1 MNPFIAGIKKN
12 LVPRYVTNG
21 YNIYIGFVHETSKRP
36 LRYYDFAYCNDAE
49 GYDVIVHDV
58 APYESGDYVYPLS
71 IFSYFNLSDKLMRR
85 GTKYNLMKKRH
96 EYNRRKYGKIR
107 SNNNT
112 V

>member
-1 MNPFIAGIKKN
+1 MNPCVAGIKKD
-12 LVPRYVTNG
+12 LVPRCVING
-21 YNIYIGFVHETSKRP
+21 HNLYIGFVHETSKKP
-36 LRYYDFAYCNDAE
+36 LRYYDFADCN
-49 GYDVIVHDV
+49 GYGVIVDDV
-58 APYESGDYVYPLS
+58 VPYESGDYVYPLS
-71 IFSYFNLSDKLMRR
+71 ISSYFELNDKLMSR

>member
-1 MNPFIAGIKKN
+1 MNPCVAGIKKD
-12 LVPRYVTNG
+12 LVPRYITNG
-21 YNIYIGFVHETSKRP
+21 YNISIGFVHESAKRP
-36 LRYYDFAYCNDAE
+36 LRYYDFADCNW
-49 GYDVIVHDV
+49 YRVIVDDV
-58 APYESGDYVYPLS
+58 VLYEDGYFIYPLG
-71 IFSYFNLSDKLMRR
+71 ISYYFELNDKLMSR

>member
-1 MNPFIAGIKKN
+1 MNPCVAGIKKD
-12 LVPRYVTNG
+12 LVPRYITNG
-21 YNIYIGFVHETSKRP
+21 YNIYIGFVHESAKNP
-36 LRYYDFAYCNDAE
+36 LRYYDFADCN
-49 GYDVIVHDV
+49 GYGVIVDDV
-58 APYESGDYVYPLS
+58 VPYECEDYIYPLS
-71 IFSYFNLSDKLMRR
+71 IFSYFELNDRLMSR

>member
-1 MNPFIAGIKKN
+1 MNPCVARIKKN
-12 LVPRYVTNG
+12 LVPRCVING
-21 YNIYIGFVHETSKRP
+21 DNLYIGFVHETSKRP
-36 LRYYDFAYCNDAE
+36 LRYYDFADCNWHS
-49 GYDVIVHDV
+49 VIVEDV
-58 APYESGDYVYPLS
+58 VPYENSDYVYPLGIS
-71 IFSYFNLSDKLMRR
+71 SYFELNDKLMSR

>member
-1 MNPFIAGIKKN
+1 MNVYVASTKKD

-21 YNIYIGFVHETSKRP
+21 YNIYIGFVHETSEKP
-36 LRYYDFAYCNDAE
+36 LRYYDFAYCN
-49 GYDVIVHDV
+49 GYDVIVNDV
-58 APYESGDYVYPLS
+58 APYESGDYIYPLGIS
-71 IFSYFNLSDKLMRR
+71 SYFELNDKLMSR

>member
-1 MNPFIAGIKKN
+1 MNPHVARIKKD
-12 LVPRYVTNG
+12 LVPRCVING
-21 YNIYIGFVHETSKRP
+21 YRLYIGFVHETSEKP
-36 LRYYDFAYCNDAE
+36 LRYYDFTDFDEYGVIE
-49 GYDVIVHDV
+49 GDVVT
-58 APYESGDYVYPLS
+58 YEGGDYVYPLS
-71 IFSYFNLSDKLMRR
+71 ISSYFELNDKLMSR

>member
-1 MNPFIAGIKKN
+1 MNTCVARIKKD
-12 LVPRYVTNG
+12 LVPRYIANG
-21 YNIYIGFVHETSKRP
+21 YNIYIGFVHESAKRP
-36 LRYYDFAYCNDAE
+36 LIYYDFADCNCY
-49 GYDVIVHDV
+49 GVIVDDV
-58 APYESGDYVYPLS
+58 VPYEGGDFIYPLGIS
-71 IFSYFNLSDKLMRR
+71 SYFELNDKLMSR

>member
-1 MNPFIAGIKKN
+1 MNPYVVGIKKD

-21 YNIYIGFVHETSKRP
+21 YKGYIGFVHETSERP
-36 LRYYDFAYCNDAE
+36 LRYYDFANEY
-49 GYDVIVHDV
+49 GVIVGDV
-58 APYESGDYVYPLS
+58 VPYEGGDYVYPLS
-71 IFSYFNLSDKLMRR
+71 ISSYFELNDKLMSS

-107 SNNNT
+107 SSNNT

>member
-1 MNPFIAGIKKN
+1 MNPYVVRIKKD
-12 LVPRYVTNG
+12 LVPRCVING
-21 YNIYIGFVHETSKRP
+21 YSFYIGFVHETSEKP
-36 LRYYDFAYCNDAE
+36 LRYYDFTDFDE
-49 GYDVIVHDV
+49 YDVRVDDV
-58 APYESGDYVYPLS
+58 ATYACSDYVYPLS
-71 IFSYFNLSDKLMRR
+71 ISSYFELNDKLMSR

>member
-1 MNPFIAGIKKN
+1 MNPYIEKTKKD
-12 LVPRYVTNG
+12 LVPRLIING
-21 YNIYIGFVHETSKRP
+21 PSLYIGFAHETSERP
-36 LRYYDFAYCNDAE
+36 LRYYDFADCN
-49 GYDVIVHDV
+49 GYGVIVDDV
-58 APYESGDYVYPLS
+58 VPYESGDYIYPLGIS
-71 IFSYFNLSDKLMRR
+71 SYFELNDKLMSR

>member
-1 MNPFIAGIKKN
+1 MNPCVAGIKKD
-12 LVPRYVTNG
+12 LVPRYVTNR
-21 YNIYIGFVHETSKRP
+21 YNIYIGFVHETSKKP
-36 LRYYDFAYCNDAE
+36 LRYYDFADCN
-49 GYDVIVHDV
+49 GCGVIVDDV
-58 APYESGDYVYPLS
+58 VPYEGGDYAYPLGIS
-71 IFSYFNLSDKLMRR
+71 SYFELNDKLMRR

>member
-1 MNPFIAGIKKN
+1 MNPCVAGIKKN
-12 LVPRYVTNG
+12 LVPRVIING
-21 YNIYIGFVHETSKRP
+21 HDIYIGFVHETSKKP
-36 LRYYDFAYCNDAE
+36 LIYYDFVGADGFVEYCM
-49 GYDVIVHDV
+49 
-58 APYESGDYVYPLS
+58 PYENADYVYPLGIS
-71 IFSYFNLSDKLMRR
+71 SYFELNDKLMSR

>member
-1 MNPFIAGIKKN
+1 MNPYVARIKKG
-12 LVPRYVTNG
+12 LVPRHVTNG
-21 YNIYIGFVHETSKRP
+21 DNIYIGFVHESAKRP
-36 LRYYDFAYCNDAE
+36 LRYYDFTDCN
-49 GYDVIVHDV
+49 GYGVIVDE
-58 APYESGDYVYPLS
+58 YEGADFVYPLGIS
-71 IFSYFNLSDKLMRR
+71 SYFELNDKLMSR

>member
-1 MNPFIAGIKKN
+1 MNPCVARIKKD
-12 LVPRYVTNG
+12 LVPRYITNG
-21 YNIYIGFVHETSKRP
+21 YNIYIGFVHESDKRP
-36 LRYYDFAYCNDAE
+36 LIYYDFADFNYFNWH
-49 GYDVIVHDV
+49 GVIVNDV
-58 APYESGDYVYPLS
+58 VPYEGGDFIYPLGIS
-71 IFSYFNLSDKLMRR
+71 SYFELNDRLMSR

>member
-1 MNPFIAGIKKN
+1 MNPCVAGIKKD
-12 LVPRYVTNG
+12 LVPRYIANG
-21 YNIYIGFVHETSKRP
+21 YNIYIGFVHESAKRP
-36 LRYYDFAYCNDAE
+36 LIYYDFANFNWH
-49 GYDVIVHDV
+49 GVIVDDV
-58 APYESGDYVYPLS
+58 VPYEGGDFIYPLGIS
-71 IFSYFNLSDKLMRR
+71 SYFELNDKLMSR